1 MSLHIPVESVSPPYL
16 LQIQVISDLEM
27 IFSFVQENHFVKEL
41 TPLFSARRLYFVVAH
56 LSLNLAFTLLF
67 FECCPL
73 IVFSFTT
80 GKA

>member
-1 MSLHIPVESVSPPYL
+1 M
-16 LQIQVISDLEM
+16 
-27 IFSFVQENHFVKEL
+27 
-41 TPLFSARRLYFVVAH
+41 AH

-80 GKA
+80 GKAQFNFCLAVFYKVYLQWYQSKAFFVELTDKFLYFPLMQQ